1 MINDKKVDL
10 TDFTPPSIPARA
22 PVLAAIP
29 VATCSVPTPRSST
42 PSSAQD
48 KPVYRLTRQN
58 VRDAWPDIDKGYL
71 QWVFQ
76 QPAFYISFKPGSSF
90 EIYSASFQLG
100 PYSGVYDLSGTVT
113 NKRMLEIYD
122 RLTTDSQKIVCILD
136 SLQNG
141 VSDFA
146 SKLTSFSVTEVTH
159 VAQKHRGKVNTLLSS
174 AGVLLEDKVALVSL
188 IPLAILDQAQC
199 RAWLRQ
205 CAASGQKIDNAEVV
219 RKLAAYL
226 GYPNYPLLRAVV
238 SSEHWQAEW
247 NAHILSV
254 PLVPAAPIHEEG
266 AGRRRSNILHLIAKI
281 RLRDVN
287 NVKQALQGLSGQLT
301 LADQH
306 DILLEGLLAWHL
318 PQSRKSTCQK
328 YYPCRAIGKK
338 IYLHPFSD
346 NPNTT
351 AKNKESQTIPSPI

>member
-159 VAQKHRGKVNTLLSS
+159 VAQKHRV
-174 AGVLLEDKVALVSL
+174 
-188 IPLAILDQAQC
+188 
-199 RAWLRQ
+199 
-205 CAASGQKIDNAEVV
+205 
-219 RKLAAYL
+219 
-226 GYPNYPLLRAVV
+226 
-238 SSEHWQAEW
+238 
-247 NAHILSV
+247 LSV
-254 PLVPAAPIHEEG
+254 
-266 AGRRRSNILHLIAKI
+266 
-281 RLRDVN
+281 RLRRVN
-287 NVKQALQGLSGQLT
+287 
-301 LADQH
+301 
-306 DILLEGLLAWHL
+306 
-318 PQSRKSTCQK
+318 
-328 YYPCRAIGKK
+328 Y
-338 IYLHPFSD
+338 F
-346 NPNTT
+346 
-351 AKNKESQTIPSPI
+351 